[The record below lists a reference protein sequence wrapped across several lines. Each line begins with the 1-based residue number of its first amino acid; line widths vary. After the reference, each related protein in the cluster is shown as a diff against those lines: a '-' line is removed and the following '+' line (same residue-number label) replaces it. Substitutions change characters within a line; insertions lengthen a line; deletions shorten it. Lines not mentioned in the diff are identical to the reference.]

1 MESLPI
7 KESAELGIAN
17 NSSHDQ
23 NNHTQ
28 RRSGPQQEKSY
39 AMEGESFNNQ

>member
-7 KESAELGIAN
+7 KELAELGIA